1 MVKKTLEYC
10 PFPWLPT
17 ENWENI
23 RFLAGEFSEA
33 FGNLVD
39 ELNGS
44 AEQWKEWYYSK
55 FPEEENCPLTNY
67 DSLTLFQKLMLLR
80 CFRIDRVYKG
90 IVHYVADSMGA
101 EYTVSPIVNY
111 ESILD
116 QSSCVTPVVFILSPG
131 ADPAAEVSKL
141 GERIG
146 FPSSRF
152 KFISLGQG
160 QEEVSEW
167 ELIISLS
174 KANTSGCLNL
184 AACVQ
189 AAINMFQVGY
199 TRGNWVILQNCHL
212 LVRFLH
218 VLEKELEDMAKP
230 HEEFRLWLTT
240 DPISNFPIGILQ
252 RSFKVVTEPPTG
264 INLNMQNTFQK
275 VTNESLHTC
284 AHEAYHQLIY
294 ILTFFHSVVL
304 DRRKYGKLGWN
315 ISYDFNHSDFDVCMQ
330 IINIYL
336 NKTLKTNDPK
346 IPWATL
352 RYLIG
357 E

>member
-1 MVKKTLEYC
+1 MGGSNRSRIAVVLQQVPRGRK
-10 PFPWLPT
+10 LPSDQL
-17 ENWENI
+17 
-23 RFLAGEFSEA
+23 RFLDALPEA
-33 FGNLVD
+33 
-39 ELNGS
+39 
-44 AEQWKEWYYSK
+44 
-55 FPEEENCPLTNY
+55 
-67 DSLTLFQKLMLLR
+67 
-80 CFRIDRVYKG
+80 
-90 IVHYVADSMGA
+90 YVA
-101 EYTVSPIVNY
+101 
-111 ESILD
+111 
-116 QSSCVTPVVFILSPG
+116 PVFPHRQGVQGYRALCGGHHGRGVHRLAHRQLREHPGPELVRHARGVHPQPG

-199 TRGNWVILQNCHL
+199 TRGNWVMLQNCHL

-264 INLNMQNTFQK
+264 INLNMQK
-275 VTNESLHTC
+275 VMNESLHTC
-284 AHEAYHQLIY
+284 AHKAYHQLIY

>member
-1 MVKKTLEYC
+1 MGGSNRSRIAVVLQQVPRGRK
-10 PFPWLPT
+10 LP
-17 ENWENI
+17 
-23 RFLAGEFSEA
+23 
-33 FGNLVD
+33 
-39 ELNGS
+39 LN
-44 AEQWKEWYYSK
+44 
-55 FPEEENCPLTNY
+55 NY

-90 IVHYVADSMGA
+90 IVHYVADTMGA

-146 FPSSRF
+146 FPSSRL

-160 QEEVSEW
+160 QEE
-167 ELIISLS
+167 
-174 KANTSGCLNL
+174 
-184 AACVQ
+184 

-199 TRGNWVILQNCHL
+199 TRGNWVMLQNCHL

-240 DPISNFPIGILQ
+240 DPIPNFPIGILQ

-284 AHEAYHQLIY
+284 AHKAYHQLIY

-336 NKTLKTNDPK
+336 NKTLKNNDPK

-357 E
+357 EVSVFYLIR